1 MLPDRSDEVDKLLFM
16 NSMEH
21 TVVKN
26 GKLISL
32 SWLKTVTLPKI
43 TLTVTLTLSN
53 TLSNF
58 QHLSMEFSAKTD
70 VMENIQMDMTRQG
83 HPVHHRF

>member
-43 TLTVTLTLSN
+43 TKNNRDGNANS
-53 TLSNF
+53 F
-58 QHLSMEFSAKTD
+58 
-70 VMENIQMDMTRQG
+70 
-83 HPVHHRF
+83 

>member
-53 TLSNF
+53 ILSNF

-70 VMENIQMDMTRQG
+70 VM
-83 HPVHHRF
+83 